1 LVYCTISL
9 PRPEIEADILATFY
23 VLSWVFM
30 TFIVQY
36 FTAKYYKHSKDQAP

>member
-1 LVYCTISL
+1 MISH
-9 PRPEIEADILATFY
+9 PRPEIEADVLATTFY
-23 VLSWVFM
+23 VLSCVFV